1 MTALLFEQAAPASPD
16 LVFGAEFVTVPLG
29 PTDLVFDRPAS
40 TSTALVFGDDG
51 STAAPPARVDINIS
65 GAFPPLTALLKLIPQ
80 IDIAVAGAFPAPT
93 LAVAVRAVVKI
104 NVTGAFPVLQAL
116 ADVTYNTNTQRPTVA
131 RLRASAQ
138 IGTPIESG
146 IAQPQQHAQSAISG
160 AQSRFTEALRTSAGM
175 RAGFDDA
182 RRLPAPSQAR
192 FADAAQLPA
201 AQATGLM
208 QEGDR
213 QWLRFFSQFQE
224 ADRLATARVQGLMQ
238 DGIRDYTAPIRPPFS
253 EAQKLPATKYTGRAG
268 AALPKEHRLTSR
280 FQEAQVPPAG
290 ISRVPVAPPLPP
302 PYWGTVL
309 LFECPPL
316 ALPHLMFGA
325 QTCYFESAS
334 IFYIL
339 PARFYMSIHTIRAER
354 LPDLA
359 EVPIFDATV
368 SADSG
373 SYCWSLSATGP
384 ASLFA
389 QLAPVNG
396 LPVQLRVWLD
406 GLPFVFAIDAMQRSQ
421 KFGQTGISIAGRS
434 VTALIGAPYLRA
446 TTRDN
451 AAGAATAQQL
461 ALSALQYSGVDLD
474 WGVASGATANGG
486 LIDWLVP
493 AGAWSHS
500 GTPLDAVQA
509 IAQAAGGYLQSHR
522 SAATLLTRHPY
533 GQRIGDASG
542 APWAWSTGSAD
553 VELAPDAII
562 LEGTERKDGPDINAV
577 YVSGTTQGV
586 LALVK
591 RTGSAAD
598 KLAQMITDPLM
609 THADAARQRG
619 LAVLGAAGSK
629 YNVRL
634 ELPVLTGPGEPG
646 VLDVGQLV
654 QINTTTPW
662 RGRVRAVSVN
672 AKRPSVRQTITLE
685 RHLETA

>member
-1 MTALLFEQAAPASPD
+1 
-16 LVFGAEFVTVPLG
+16 
-29 PTDLVFDRPAS
+29 
-40 TSTALVFGDDG
+40 
-51 STAAPPARVDINIS
+51 
-65 GAFPPLTALLKLIPQ
+65 
-80 IDIAVAGAFPAPT
+80 
-93 LAVAVRAVVKI
+93 
-104 NVTGAFPVLQAL
+104 
-116 ADVTYNTNTQRPTVA
+116 
-131 RLRASAQ
+131 
-138 IGTPIESG
+138 
-146 IAQPQQHAQSAISG
+146 
-160 AQSRFTEALRTSAGM
+160 
-175 RAGFDDA
+175 
-182 RRLPAPSQAR
+182 
-192 FADAAQLPA
+192 
-201 AQATGLM
+201 
-208 QEGDR
+208 
-213 QWLRFFSQFQE
+213 
-224 ADRLATARVQGLMQ
+224 MQ
-238 DGIRDYTAPIRPPFS
+238 DGIRDYTAPIRHPFA

-268 AALPKEHRLTSR
+268 AALPKEHRLASC

-290 ISRVPVAPPLPP
+290 ISAVPVEPPIPP
-302 PYWGTVL
+302 PYWGPVL

-316 ALPHLMFGA
+316 PLPHLVFGVHP
-325 QTCYFESAS
+325 CNVESAS

-339 PARFYMSIHTIRAER
+339 PARFYMTAHTIRAER

-384 ASLFA
+384 ASLFS

-396 LPVQLRVWLD
+396 LPVQLRLWLD
-406 GLPFVFAIDAMQRSQ
+406 GLPFVFAVDAMQRSA

-533 GQRIGDASG
+533 GQRTGDASG

-562 LEGTERKDGPDINAV
+562 TDGTERKDGPAINAV